1 VTIKS
6 SNAQVATARGKVS
19 LKTKLAFS
27 SGSLEEAILG
37 AASIG
42 TMVFYNQILGVS
54 ASLCG
59 VVFLVAS
66 IVDAVSDP
74 LMGMWSDNFRSRWG
88 RRHPFILFSILP
100 LTVGFYCMYNPP
112 SGLSEA
118 QYFWWFLGTMITLR
132 LGKTLNGVPH
142 AALGAELTD
151 DYHERT
157 SLFGFNWVTGMVVGS
172 LLGVFVLVVIFP
184 STPGY
189 DNGLLNPER
198 YPLLASVGAVWIAI
212 TLPICVFGTR
222 DQIPNLHKL
231 EAREKFDFV
240 DYFKNLSMLLTSRS
254 YMSLCAAWLVC
265 MTSAGMLVVVSTF
278 TYIYCYALSTEALT
292 LQRFVILPG
301 ILIAVPLAAWVTG
314 MLDKKRTVIYL
325 FGAGATM
332 LGLPHVLRMIGWFP
346 ENDSAWLVPMLFGAM
361 GLAYLIIPVVFI
373 VIDSQLVD
381 VADEHEYRAGQRAEG
396 VVFSVRSFA
405 IKATTGVGGLI
416 AGLALD
422 YINFPT
428 NASLENLTPDMLNG
442 LLFINGPLYI
452 AICFIG
458 MLFMG
463 MYNLSESRHGEI
475 MATLEKRR
483 QASSFG
489 NTEIPHARS

>member
-1 VTIKS
+1 
-6 SNAQVATARGKVS
+6 
-19 LKTKLAFS
+19 
-27 SGSLEEAILG
+27 
-37 AASIG
+37 
-42 TMVFYNQILGVS
+42 
-54 ASLCG
+54 
-59 VVFLVAS
+59 
-66 IVDAVSDP
+66 
-74 LMGMWSDNFRSRWG
+74 
-88 RRHPFILFSILP
+88 
-100 LTVGFYCMYNPP
+100 
-112 SGLSEA
+112 
-118 QYFWWFLGTMITLR
+118 
-132 LGKTLNGVPH
+132 
-142 AALGAELTD
+142 
-151 DYHERT
+151 
-157 SLFGFNWVTGMVVGS
+157 
-172 LLGVFVLVVIFP
+172 
-184 STPGY
+184 
-189 DNGLLNPER
+189 
-198 YPLLASVGAVWIAI
+198 
-212 TLPICVFGTR
+212 
-222 DQIPNLHKL
+222 
-231 EAREKFDFV
+231 
-240 DYFKNLSMLLTSRS
+240 
-254 YMSLCAAWLVC
+254 
-265 MTSAGMLVVVSTF
+265 
-278 TYIYCYALSTEALT
+278 
-292 LQRFVILPG
+292 
-301 ILIAVPLAAWVTG
+301 

-373 VIDSQLVD
+373 VIDSQLGD

-483 QASSFG
+483 QASSSG
-489 NTEIPHARS
+489 NMEIPHARS